1 MDILK
6 PAQFESLQIQII
18 SPKLLLLK
26 QKKFSLGPSF
36 AKRNTKAV
44 IDFCR
49 IVQAESLVID
59 HDFYYSIWLH
69 YLQPQKSPKIE
80 IPKKHSGSESS
91 PAKVQAYQNIEGVD
105 LKFIQSCEA
114 ILVDLIGP
122 IGKIILQRAL
132 DPAKPQSPLE
142 VIESI
147 CRSIPNPDKA
157 QLFRHQFIP
166 PNPK

>member
-1 MDILK
+1 LDILK
-6 PAQFESLQIQII
+6 PAQFESEGIQII
-18 SPKLLLLK
+18 SPTLLRLK

-59 HDFYYSIWLH
+59 HDSYFSIWLH
-69 YLQPQKSPKIE
+69 YLQPQKSPKAE
-80 IPKKHSGSESS
+80 VPRKHPSSESS
-91 PAKVQAYQNIEGVD
+91 SAEVQACQNIEGVD
-105 LKFIQSCEA
+105 LNFVQSCEA

-132 DPAKPQSPLE
+132 DPSKPQSPLE

-147 CRSIPNPDKA
+147 CRSIPNPEKA